1 MTPQGIALP
10 AGYSLDTPSVNPSVS
25 TGADLYGGATMNWC
39 QDGRGVWYL
48 GCNADYNG
56 SDFKFRIFW
65 LGAGGVLTELQ
76 GLDTGDGR
84 GWLDVSNYDGRMY
97 YSSWKGEN
105 CRPPNGPGLVPGA
118 VPVSSG
124 GYVPCVPMRVASA
137 VDGQLVS
144 GGRWLDMAAL
154 FGVPPGCR
162 AYDVRFVVQAPSPD
176 VRGRLGTETI
186 PGEYTVNTQ
195 VGGLA
200 IHSAPSRV
208 NADANGNIY
217 LSIAPAGASANAWVH
232 VCGYWQ

>member
-1 MTPQGIALP
+1 MAPQGIALP
-10 AGYSLDTPSVNPSVS
+10 AGYSLDVPSVNPAVS
-25 TGADLYGGATMNWC
+25 TPTNLYGGAPMNWA

-48 GCNADYNG
+48 GCNAAYQG
-56 SDFKFRIFW
+56 QFKFRVFW
-65 LGAGGVLTELQ
+65 LDSSNALIELQ

-84 GWLDVSNYDGRMY
+84 GWLDVSPYDGKMY
-97 YSSWKGEN
+97 YCSWKDAN

-137 VDGQLVS
+137 VDGQLIS

-154 FGVPPGCR
+154 FNVPPGCR
-162 AYDVRFVVQAPSPD
+162 AYDIRFVVQATSPD
-176 VRGRLGTETI
+176 VRGRLGTEAI

-208 NADANGNIY
+208 NADGNGNIY
-217 LSIAPAGASANAWVH
+217 LSIAPAGASANVWVH
-232 VCGYWQ
+232 VCGYWG